1 MNMNIFFYTILFIMG
16 TVFGSFYTLAI
27 YRIPKKQNIT
37 HKHSYCPNCEHKLGF
52 LDMIPVFSYIFLG
65 AKCRYCKQKIRPRYF
80 ILELLSGIVFVM
92 LALSI
97 KLDIYQLKM
106 PQIISFVFIILYTV
120 FLFLTAGIDR
130 ENRKIERSVTIYGIV
145 ISIMYIIYLCIVEQA
160 NIYRYVMYMIAYIV
174 ILLLDTMTLKKCAK
188 DKYVYGLLSVVII
201 SVIFTGE
208 YVAINS
214 VIFTLLIIFFYLLIS
229 KYIAKKNRGNVKE
242 EELYKNLDIAFYLSI
257 SNIIL
262 YLFVLFSSNYKI

>member
-1 MNMNIFFYTILFIMG
+1 MG

-27 YRIPKKQNIT
+27 YRIPKKQDIT

-80 ILELLSGIVFVM
+80 ILELLSGIVFV
-92 LALSI
+92 LLGLVT
-97 KLDIYQLKM
+97 KLDIYNLEMQK
-106 PQIISFVFIILYTV
+106 IISFSFLILYMV

-130 ENRKIERSVTIYGIV
+130 ENRKVEKSVTVYGIV

-160 NIYRYVMYMIAYIV
+160 SIYRYVMYIIAYIV
-174 ILLLDTMTLKKCAK
+174 ILLLDTMTLKKEAK
-188 DKYVYGLLSVVII
+188 DKYVYGLLMVLII

-214 VIFTLLIIFFYLLIS
+214 VIFTLLIIFFYLLIQ
-229 KYIAKKNRGNVKE
+229 KLIAKKYKAKVKE
-242 EELYKNLDIAFYLSI
+242 IELYKNLNIAFYLSI

-262 YLFVLFSSNYKI
+262 YIFVLFISNYRI